1 MQLSIKR
8 VKIKLKQEKRDLM
21 SYQKELDLLIKA
33 IPEVYEQAKEVKK
46 EISYKAGNEVVTS
59 IDLFVESELIKR
71 IKDTFPLDTFLSEE
85 FYQNEHL
92 NDRTWVIDPIDGTS
106 NFSVELDLFVIQV
119 ALYDKGT
126 FVLSMIYVPT
136 TNKMLYALKGVG
148 AFRNGVKY
156 LVSDSKE
163 KENLMLSMVGITT
176 KHKDK
181 TVYEKLIVHSMT
193 SNTKI
198 RILGSIGLEMSLMS
212 EGVFDMFYSSVT
224 NIWDIAP
231 GILLS
236 KEAGALVFN
245 EQGKP
250 YQIGDK
256 HLFITKSEKSKAVLL
271 GIII

>member
-1 MQLSIKR
+1 MN
-8 VKIKLKQEKRDLM
+8 
-21 SYQKELDLLIKA
+21 YQKELDLLIKSVPL
-33 IPEVYEQAKEVKK
+33 IYEQAKKIKK
-46 EISYKAGNEVVTS
+46 EISYKAGNEVVTT
-59 IDLFVESELIKR
+59 IDLFVESELIKK
-71 IKDTFPLDTFLSEE
+71 IKETFPLDTFLSEE
-85 FYQNEHL
+85 FYQNEKL
-92 NDRTWVIDPIDGTS
+92 TNRTWVIDPIDGTS

-119 ALYDKGT
+119 ALYDQDA
-126 FVLSMIYVPT
+126 FVLSMIYNPT
-136 TNKMLYALKGVG
+136 SNKMLYAVKGQG

-181 TVYEKLIVHSMT
+181 SIYQKLIAHALV

-212 EGVFDMFYSSVT
+212 EGIFDIFYSSVT
-224 NIWDIAP
+224 NLWDIAP

-250 YQIGDK
+250 YQLGDK
-256 HLFITKSEKSKAVLL
+256 HLFVTKSERSKAVLL
-271 GIII
+271 GVII